1 MEREVR
7 LRRSRGH
14 IAVVQAWRLAL
25 VLLIGLAMGVLSF
38 LLNLAASALTLL
50 RFNLAT
56 SLISSTGARPGASHA
71 LLDHAH
77 PLPELC
83 HGRPQPT
90 LAMRLSLRPGT
101 FVVPFFAFVGLAAA
115 YGTVAGAVVVFF
127 APQAAGSGLA
137 EMRCGPA
144 PLCMRAAPA
153 PAPHGRRHPGPL
165 CRAYFNGVHVSGLLS
180 LKTAVV
186 KLVSA
191 VFVLAAGLVAEGA
204 ALVLLARRR
213 CAALRPPGARL
224 RDQRLACVLRGP
236 ARPTSRMALCSRSPQ
251 PVGPAPFA
259 SQHAAVLPPPLS

>member
-7 LRRSRGH
+7 LRRGRGH

-25 VLLIGLAMGVLSF
+25 VLLIGLSMGVLSF

-56 SLISSTGARPGASHA
+56 ALISSTGARPGASPVLPDRAHA
-71 LLDHAH
+71 LAVLR
-77 PLPELC
+77 P
-83 HGRPQPT
+83 GRPQPAR
-90 LAMRLSLRPGT
+90 AMRPRLRPGT
-101 FVVPFFAFVGLAAA
+101 FVAPFFAFVGLAAA
-115 YGTVAGAVVVFF
+115 YGAVAGAVVVFF

-144 PLCMRAAPA
+144 PRACVMLGPR
-153 PAPHGRRHPGPL
+153 PRGRRHPGPPR
-165 CRAYFNGVHVSGLLS
+165 RAYFNGVHVSGLLS

-204 ALVLLARRR
+204 ALLW
-213 CAALRPPGARL
+213 RPLGARP
-224 RDQRLACVLRGP
+224 RGQRP
-236 ARPTSRMALCSRSPQ
+236 A
-251 PVGPAPFA
+251 
-259 SQHAAVLPPPLS
+259 